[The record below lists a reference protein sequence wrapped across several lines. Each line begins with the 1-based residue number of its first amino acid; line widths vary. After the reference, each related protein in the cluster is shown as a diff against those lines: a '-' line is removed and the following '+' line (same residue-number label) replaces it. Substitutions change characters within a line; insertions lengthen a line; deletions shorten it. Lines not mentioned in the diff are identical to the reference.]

1 MNICNKYRGIYSN
14 FRYKIIMKMETFS
27 RDSQYLKQIMGLDID
42 INFIRK
48 SGPQGHTSEQK

>member
-1 MNICNKYRGIYSN
+1 
-14 FRYKIIMKMETFS
+14 MKMETFS

-48 SGPQGHTSEQK
+48 SGPQGHTSEEK